1 MADAGSTTLG
11 GDRTNAVPAGLPPSL
26 RTVDLDGSASDT
38 RHLGELLSVA
48 LDSMVSLQVE
58 CPEHRADLER
68 ATALLWVAR
77 DLAET
82 IEWKLDRLTEAHV
95 RRAVT

>member
-1 MADAGSTTLG
+1 MADAGSNTLDDG
-11 GDRTNAVPAGLPPSL
+11 RTDALQAGLPVSL
-26 RTVDLDGSASDT
+26 RTVDLEGCASDT

-58 CPEHRADLER
+58 SEARADLDR
-68 ATALLWVAR
+68 ATSLLWVAR

-82 IEWKLDRLTEAHV
+82 LEWKLERLAETPK
-95 RRAVT
+95 RRQ